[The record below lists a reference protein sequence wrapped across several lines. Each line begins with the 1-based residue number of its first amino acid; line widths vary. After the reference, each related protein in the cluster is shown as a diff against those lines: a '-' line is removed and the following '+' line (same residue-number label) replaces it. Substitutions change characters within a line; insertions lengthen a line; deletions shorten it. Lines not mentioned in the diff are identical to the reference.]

1 MEKID
6 KISKIGNILFVAM
19 LYTAFTISI
28 GFVIG
33 DHITKHYQ
41 AERFVAYD
49 WYDGDCFDR
58 VDINWIIYG
67 LNE

>member
-19 LYTAFTISI
+19 LYTGFTISI
-28 GFVIG
+28 GLVIG
-33 DHITKHYQ
+33 DHITKYYQ
-41 AERFVAYD
+41 AERLMTFD
-49 WYDGDCFDR
+49 WYDGDCFER

-67 LNE
+67 INE